1 MRERERLDKILVHMG
16 TGSRS
21 EIRRMARAGEIFVN
35 GSPVK
40 DASIKIDPV
49 HDEIVV
55 RGERIVF
62 REFIYIMMNKP
73 AGVISA
79 TEDGKE
85 KTVVDL
91 LDRSLQH
98 FRPFP
103 VGRLDKDTTGLMLL
117 TNDGKLAHQLL
128 SPKHNVAKTYEAVV
142 TGKVTEQDIRRF
154 EEGVTLK
161 DGYTTRPAKLEV
173 MAADDDKE
181 RSLVH
186 VTITEGKYHQIK
198 RMFASIGKKVLSLK
212 RLTLGPLRLDP
223 ALKEG
228 EYREL
233 TKAETE
239 MLRRL

>member
-1 MRERERLDKILVHMG
+1 M
-16 TGSRS
+16 TGNWPTSC
-21 EIRRMARAGEIFVN
+21 F
-35 GSPVK
+35 
-40 DASIKIDPV
+40 
-49 HDEIVV
+49 
-55 RGERIVF
+55 
-62 REFIYIMMNKP
+62 
-73 AGVISA
+73 
-79 TEDGKE
+79 
-85 KTVVDL
+85 
-91 LDRSLQH
+91 
-98 FRPFP
+98 
-103 VGRLDKDTTGLMLL
+103 
-117 TNDGKLAHQLL
+117 
-128 SPKHNVAKTYEAVV
+128 PKHNVAKTYEAVV